1 MAAMALWPTTQV
13 FASLENPQILPTPPM
28 GFNNWA
34 RFECDLNQTLF
45 TETADA
51 MVAKGLKDAG
61 YDRVNIDDCWP
72 LYDRAKN
79 GSLQWN
85 ETLFPNGL
93 IWLGDYLKQRG
104 FHFGIYSDAGNLTCG
119 GYPGSLGYEEIDAKT
134 FASWG
139 IDYLKLDGCNVYPKP
154 GQTDEQRYQEIYSH
168 WHEIFSHSKNP
179 LIFSES
185 APAYFAGEPSLTDWY
200 TVMDW
205 VPIYGELA
213 RHSYDIATHKSTK
226 KPWLSVMTNYN
237 QEVRVARE
245 QNVGYYNDPDFL
257 IADEPYLTFEEKKSH
272 FALWSSLSAPLII
285 SAYIPD
291 LPAETIEYLTNENFI
306 AVNQDK
312 LALQATLVSHD
323 GTWDV
328 LTKSLSNGDRLV
340 TILNNGST
348 TGTMEV
354 PLSRIGY
361 SGFMQRGW
369 WPGPASNLQIK
380 DLWTGK
386 ISSLD
391 ARGQGAAIKTT
402 VPSHGTAAY
411 RISARQGPRPL
422 WSSSGATM
430 WIPTGIIFN
439 ADSFHCLTSR
449 NGKLSWATCDASD
462 SQVWQVGKKGATI
475 KPLSSTKECLTPSGS
490 HATLGSCRGRSQWS
504 YDRTGN
510 IRSAADSKMCL
521 TEGKDGSVL
530 VQECGMLKDSQV
542 FEMPSGWQL

>member
-1 MAAMALWPTTQV
+1 MI
-13 FASLENPQILPTPPM
+13 S
-28 GFNNWA
+28 
-34 RFECDLNQTLF
+34 
-45 TETADA
+45 
-51 MVAKGLKDAG
+51 KGLLKAG

-72 LYDRAKN
+72 LYDRAQN

-85 ETLFPNGL
+85 KTLFPNGL

-139 IDYLKLDGCNVYPKP
+139 IDYLKLDGCNVSPKP
-154 GQTDEQRYQEIYSH
+154 GQSDEERYREIYKH
-168 WHEIFSHSKNP
+168 WHEIFSHSENP

-185 APAYFAGEPSLTDWY
+185 APAYFAGADSLTDWY
-200 TVMDW
+200 TIMDW
-205 VPIYGELA
+205 VPVYGELA
-213 RHSYDIATHKSTK
+213 RHSYDVATHKSTK
-226 KPWLSVMTNYN
+226 NPWKSVMTNYD

-245 QNVGYYNDPDFL
+245 QGVGYYNDPDFL
-257 IADEPYLTFEEKKSH
+257 IADEPYLTFEEKKSQ

-291 LPAETIEYLTNENFI
+291 LSDETIEYLTNENFI

-340 TILNNGST
+340 TILNNGSS
-348 TGTMEV
+348 TGTIEV
-354 PLSRIGY
+354 PLARIGY
-361 SGFMQRGW
+361 AGSMRRGW
-369 WPGPASNLQIK
+369 WPGPASNLQVT

-386 ISSLD
+386 ASSLSSF
-391 ARGQGAAIKTT
+391 GHGAAIKAT
-402 VPSHGTAAY
+402 VPSHGTASY
-411 RISARQGPRPL
+411 RISARRGPRPYS
-422 WSSSGATM
+422 WGHGGGSHASSM

-439 ADSFHCLTSR
+439 ANSFHCLTSR
-449 NGKLSWATCDASD
+449 NEKLSWAACDASD
-462 SQVWQVGKKGATI
+462 GQVWQVGKKGATI
-475 KPLSSTKECLTPSGS
+475 KPFSNSNECMAAAGG
-490 HATLGSCRGRSQWS
+490 HATLGPCRGRSQWQ

-510 IRSAADSKMCL
+510 IRSAGNSKMCL
-521 TEGKDGSVL
+521 TEGSDGSVL
-530 VQECGMLKDSQV
+530 VQECGRLKDSQV
-542 FEMPSGWQL
+542 FELPSGWQL

>member
-1 MAAMALWPTTQV
+1 MAVLPVQQA
-13 FASLENPQILPTPPM
+13 FASLENPQLLPTPPM

-51 MVAKGLKDAG
+51 MVSRGLLKAG

-72 LYDRAKN
+72 LYERAQN

-93 IWLGDYLKQRG
+93 PWLGNYLKQRG
-104 FHFGIYSDAGNLTCG
+104 FHFGIYSDAGNETCG

-154 GQTDEQRYQEIYSH
+154 GQSDEERYQEIYSH
-168 WHEIFSHSKNP
+168 WHDIFSHSENP

-185 APAYFAGEPSLTDWY
+185 APAYFAGEDNLTDWY

-205 VPIYGELA
+205 VPVYGELA
-213 RHSYDIATHKSTK
+213 RHSQDVVVHKSSK
-226 KPWLSVMTNYN
+226 RPWNSVMANYD
-237 QEVRVARE
+237 QEVRLARE
-245 QNVGYYNDPDFL
+245 QGVGYYNDPDFL
-257 IADEPYLTFEEKKSH
+257 IADEPELTFEEKKSH

-291 LPAETIEYLTNENFI
+291 LPEETIEYLTNENFI
-306 AVNQDK
+306 AVDQDK

-328 LTKSLSNGDRLV
+328 LAKSLSNGDRLV
-340 TILNNGST
+340 TILNNGSS
-348 TGTMEV
+348 TGTIEV

-361 SGFMQRGW
+361 AGSSQRGW
-369 WPGPASNLQIK
+369 WPGPGSNLQVK

-386 ISSLD
+386 VSSLS
-391 ARGQGAAIKTT
+391 AQGRNAAIKAT
-402 VPSHGTAAY
+402 VPSHGTASY
-411 RISARQGPRPL
+411 RISARQGPRPYG
-422 WSSSGATM
+422 SSSAGSLWT
-430 WIPTGIIFN
+430 PTGIIFN

-449 NGKLSWATCDASD
+449 NGKLSWTTCDASD
-462 SQVWQVGKKGATI
+462 GQVWRVGKNGATI
-475 KPLSSTKECLTPSGS
+475 KPLSNSNECLAPSGGQ
-490 HATLGSCRGRSQWS
+490 ATLGPCRGGSQWK

-510 IRSAADSKMCL
+510 IRSTANSNSCL
-521 TEGKDGSVL
+521 TEGSDGSVV
-530 VQECGMLKDSQV
+530 VQACGRLEDSQV
-542 FEMPSGWQL
+542 FDIPSGWQL